1 MVIGTRERLSLV
13 EYGAPI
19 DLAKRVAAATNL
31 DRSRASQL
39 LAEAGVRVASSLG
52 LGSNPISIDARGVRA
67 LDFAGLIR
75 LSPALE
81 LEVAPKFLGDQH
93 PTWREDFFFLST
105 LSKHGRLLATE
116 RLSAAGGAP
125 RDLATLVA
133 RSLTGMY
140 EARKRRPLR
149 SYRRV
154 KEVDFFVDDDPDP
167 VDLRFPGPDGFE
179 QEVIQFDRRNPWNAA
194 MREAAKELLAEVGDP
209 DASSALLRMVEDL
222 APQHWSGAP
231 SRKRIPSRHRAWTP
245 VHELSLDV
253 LAGLGIN
260 YKLGRAH
267 APGYVVST
275 WQVWEDLLTV
285 AARLAYGQSA
295 VRAQRGFRLGTR
307 TYPGGSSSK
316 VSVFP
321 DLVVEIGGGAPS
333 FVLDAKY
340 KGHIEKE
347 PLKTKESDLYEAI
360 AFAKATGCA
369 TVALAYPAPPNSNA
383 PPPGSCAMFESVIVD
398 AVKIVSVHVEVRGI
412 ARAGALRR
420 FADTLRHGLAV
431 AVA

>member
-1 MVIGTRERLSLV
+1 MTGAHERLSLV
-13 EYGAPI
+13 EYGAPV
-19 DLAKRVAAATNL
+19 DLAKSVADATGL
-31 DRSRASQL
+31 DRPRSSQL
-39 LAEAGVRVASSLG
+39 LAEAGMRIATSLG
-52 LGSNPISIDARGVRA
+52 FSSNPVSIDARGVRA

-81 LEVAPKFLGDQH
+81 LEVSPKFLGDAH
-93 PTWREDFFFLST
+93 PIWREDFFFLST

-154 KEVDFFVDDDPDP
+154 KEVDFFIEDDPDP

-179 QEVIQFDRRNPWNAA
+179 QQLVKFDRRNPWNAA
-194 MREAAKELLAEVGDP
+194 MREAAKELLAEVSDP

-222 APQHWSGAP
+222 APQHWTGAP
-231 SRKRIPSRHRAWTP
+231 NRRRIPARHRDWKP

-253 LAGLGIN
+253 LSGLGIN

-285 AARLAYGQSA
+285 AARLGFGQLAVRDQKGVKLGTKQFPNGSTSA
-295 VRAQRGFRLGTR
+295 VN
-307 TYPGGSSSK
+307 
-316 VSVFP
+316 VFP
-321 DLVVEIGGGAPS
+321 DLVINPGGGSAR

-340 KGHIEKE
+340 KGHVEKD
-347 PLKTKESDLYEAI
+347 PLRTKESDLYEAM

-369 TVALAYPAPPNSNA
+369 VVVLAYPAPPLA
-383 PPPGSCAMFESVIVD
+383 PAAAPGSCEVFETVLIDQVR
-398 AVKIVSVHVEVRGI
+398 IVSAHVEARGI
-412 ARAGALRR
+412 SKRGALRQ
-420 FADTLRHGLAV
+420 FAQNLRDFLLAV
-431 AVA
+431 TK

>member
-1 MVIGTRERLSLV
+1 VVAGTRQRLSLV
-13 EYGAPI
+13 EYGEPV
-19 DLAKRVAAATNL
+19 DLAKGVSQATGL
-31 DRSRASQL
+31 DRSRSSQL

-52 LGSNPISIDARGVRA
+52 FGANPISIDARGVRA

-81 LEVAPKFLGDQH
+81 LEVAPKFLGDA
-93 PTWREDFFFLST
+93 PTWREDFFYLST

-167 VDLRFPGPDGFE
+167 VDLRFPGPDGYE
-179 QEVIQFDRRNPWNAA
+179 QESLRFDRRNPWNAV

-209 DASSALLRMVEDL
+209 DASSSLLRMVEDL
-222 APQHWSGAP
+222 APQHWTGSP
-231 SRKRIPSRHRAWTP
+231 SRKRIPARHRAWKP

-267 APGYVVST
+267 APGYVLST
-275 WQVWEDLLTV
+275 WRVWEDLLTV
-285 AARLAYGQSA
+285 AARLAYGRGA
-295 VRAQRGFRLGTR
+295 VRTQKGFALGQRE
-307 TYPGGSSSK
+307 YPNGKTSK
-316 VSVFP
+316 ILVYP
-321 DLVVEIGGGAPS
+321 DLVVEPGGGAPR

-340 KGHIEKE
+340 KGHIEKD
-347 PLKTKESDLYEAI
+347 PLTTKESDVYEAI
-360 AFAKATGCA
+360 AFSKATGCT
-369 TVALAYPAPPNSNA
+369 TVALAYPAPPLNSLA
-383 PPPGSCAMFESVIVD
+383 PGSCTKFETATVG
-398 AVKIVSVHVEVRGI
+398 AVKVVSLYVETRGI
-412 ARAGALRR
+412 SQPGALKHFASNLRAGIFGALM
-420 FADTLRHGLAV
+420 
-431 AVA
+431 

>member
-1 MVIGTRERLSLV
+1 MVGALKRLSLV
-13 EYGAPI
+13 EYGAPV
-19 DLAKRVAAATNL
+19 DLAKNVAEAIGL

-39 LAEAGVRVASSLG
+39 LAEAGIRVATSLG
-52 LGSNPISIDARGVRA
+52 LAGNPISIDARGVRA

-81 LEVAPKFLGDQH
+81 LEVAPKFLGAAH
-93 PTWREDFFFLST
+93 PSWREDFFFLST

-154 KEVDFFVDDDPDP
+154 TEAGFFIDDDPDP

-179 QEVIQFDRRNPWNAA
+179 QQVVKFDRRNPWNAA

-209 DASSALLRMVEDL
+209 EASSALLRMVEDL
-222 APQHWSGAP
+222 APQHWNGAS
-231 SRKRIPSRHRAWTP
+231 SRKRIPSRHHAWKP
-245 VHELSLDV
+245 VHELSIDV

-260 YKLGRAH
+260 YKLGKAH
-267 APGYVVST
+267 APGYIVST

-285 AARLAYGQSA
+285 AARLAYGQGA
-295 VRAQRGFRLGTR
+295 VRDQKGVRLGTKHFP
-307 TYPGGSSSK
+307 TGVK
-316 VSVFP
+316 TAVNVFP
-321 DLVVEIGGGAPS
+321 DLLINPGGALPK

-340 KGHIEKE
+340 KGHIEKDR
-347 PLKTKESDLYEAI
+347 LKTKESDLYEAL
-360 AFAKATGCA
+360 AFAKATGC
-369 TVALAYPAPPNSNA
+369 TSVVLAYPAPPQGAS
-383 PPPGSCAMFESVIVD
+383 PVPGNCVIFEY
-398 AVKIVSVHVEVRGI
+398 VEVDKVRVTSIYVETRSI
-412 ARAGALRR
+412 AKPGALRQ
-420 FADTLRHGLAV
+420 FAGSLKSGLAAIV
-431 AVA
+431 

>member
-1 MVIGTRERLSLV
+1 MVGAHERLSLV
-13 EYGAPI
+13 EYGAPV
-19 DLAKRVAAATNL
+19 DLAKSVAEITGL

-39 LAEAGVRVASSLG
+39 LAEAGVRVATSLG
-52 LGSNPISIDARGVRA
+52 FGSNPVSIDARGVRA

-81 LEVAPKFLGDQH
+81 LEVAPKFLGDAH
-93 PTWREDFFFLST
+93 PNWREDFFFLST

-179 QEVIQFDRRNPWNAA
+179 QEVVKFDRRNPWNAA

-222 APQHWSGAP
+222 APQHWTGAT
-231 SRKRIPSRHRAWTP
+231 SRKRIPARHRAWKP

-253 LAGLGIN
+253 LSGLGIN

-285 AARLAYGQSA
+285 AARLGFGSGAVRDQKGVKLGTKHLPSGLSSA
-295 VRAQRGFRLGTR
+295 VN
-307 TYPGGSSSK
+307 
-316 VSVFP
+316 VFP
-321 DLVVEIGGGAPS
+321 DLLITPGGGAAR

-340 KGHIEKE
+340 KGHIEKD
-347 PLKTKESDLYEAI
+347 PLKTKESDIYEAM
-360 AFAKATGCA
+360 AFAKATNCPI
-369 TVALAYPAPPNSNA
+369 VVLAYPAPPLAA
-383 PPPGSCAMFESVIVD
+383 PLPPGSCEIFETVVID
-398 AVKIVSVHVEVRGI
+398 QLRIVSTYVEARDI
-412 ARAGALRR
+412 AKPGALRQ
-420 FADTLRHGLAV
+420 FAQNLRSFLLA
-431 AVA
+431 ATK

>member
-1 MVIGTRERLSLV
+1 MAGTRERLSLV
-13 EYGAPI
+13 EYGAPV
-19 DLAKRVAAATNL
+19 DLAKLVSQATGF
-31 DRSRASQL
+31 DRPRSSQL
-39 LAEAGVRVASSLG
+39 LADAGIRVASSLG
-52 LGSNPISIDARGVRA
+52 FGSNPISIDARGVRA

-81 LEVAPKFLGDQH
+81 LEVSPKFLGDAH
-93 PTWREDFFFLST
+93 TNWREDFFFLST

-154 KEVDFFVDDDPDP
+154 KEVDFFIDDDPDP

-179 QEVIQFDRRNPWNAA
+179 QEVLRFDRRNPWNAA
-194 MREAAKELLAEVGDP
+194 MREAAKELLSEVGDP
-209 DASSALLRMVEDL
+209 DASAALVRMVEDL
-222 APQHWSGAP
+222 APQHWNSSP
-231 SRKRIPSRHRAWTP
+231 TRKRIPSRHRTWTP

-275 WQVWEDLLTV
+275 WQLWEDLLTL
-285 AARLAYGQSA
+285 AARLGYGQAA
-295 VRAQRGFRLGTR
+295 VRAQKGVKLGTR
-307 TYPGGSSSK
+307 HFPSGSSK
-316 VSVFP
+316 DVSVYP
-321 DLVVEIGGGAPS
+321 DLVIDVGGGAAR

-340 KGHIEKE
+340 KGHIEKNY
-347 PLKTKESDLYEAI
+347 LATKEADIYEGL
-360 AFAKATGCA
+360 AFAKATRCA
-369 TVALAYPAPPNSNA
+369 VVVLAYPASPLLPVA
-383 PPPGSCAMFESVIVD
+383 APGSCSTFETVFVD
-398 AVKIVSVHVEVRGI
+398 QVRIVSVQVEMRGI
-412 ARAGALRR
+412 SRPGALIQFSKNLR
-420 FADTLRHGLAV
+420 ASLTLATQ
-431 AVA
+431 